1 MIKLKLKNKIIILVS
16 ACLVIL
22 AGVFLVDYIISK
34 SYLNKISY
42 NDVIEKIEDKESFI
56 LLISQTTCTHCMS
69 YKPKLEEIANK
80 HKIEIYY
87 IDVDLLSNEDFDKLD
102 SYLNFADAGTPVTL
116 FVKNGE
122 ETSAATRITG
132 DASSEKIEKKLKSNG
147 FLK

>member
-87 IDVDLLSNEDFDKLD
+87 IDVDLLSDEDFDKLD

>member
-1 MIKLKLKNKIIILVS
+1 MKLKNKIIILVS

-87 IDVDLLSNEDFDKLD
+87 IDVDLLSDEDFDKLD